1 MVLEEVH
8 DGKVVGTKT
17 VSEGAAKVILNDS
30 AMKKIWREK
39 GSKPKPERTD
49 VGNTPK
55 PGRHEGEKVTRLTG
69 SLEEM
74 IERIEKSRDVEWLT
88 SLLKD
93 NRASINGAAQKQI
106 DLITQAL

>member
-1 MVLEEVH
+1 
-8 DGKVVGTKT
+8 
-17 VSEGAAKVILNDS
+17 
-30 AMKKIWREK
+30 
-39 GSKPKPERTD
+39 
-49 VGNTPK
+49 
-55 PGRHEGEKVTRLTG
+55 
-69 SLEEM
+69 M